1 MVDERNENTDVEAAA
16 LGVFEPVVLE
26 LDVLELIVPEFVML
40 KFGVLELDVL
50 ELDVPE
56 LGVLKLVELELNV
69 ALKLVLELGVL
80 DLVALRS
87 EACAAVESVVA
98 IETIPMLEE
107 GLRLDNPDADDEV
120 NSVRLFEVEF
130 VDDELG
136 GLADKAVTVV
146 DDINGRVV
154 VAIEMEEEGLDVKL
168 EELLS
173 VRNDI
178 EPDTVEEVEIVLLDA

>member
-16 LGVFEPVVLE
+16 LGVFELVVLE
-26 LDVLELIVPEFVML
+26 LDVLELIVPGFVML
-40 KFGVLELDVL
+40 KFDVL
-50 ELDVPE
+50 ELDGLE
-56 LGVLKLVELELNV
+56 LGVLKLVVLELNVPELV

-87 EACAAVESVVA
+87 EACAAIESVVA
-98 IETIPMLEE
+98 IEMIPMLEE

-136 GLADKAVTVV
+136 GLADKAVTVA
-146 DDINGRVV
+146 DDIDGRVV
-154 VAIEMEEEGLDVKL
+154 VAIEMEEKGLDVKL

-173 VRNDI
+173 VGNDI

>member
-1 MVDERNENTDVEAAA
+1 VVDERNENIDVEAAA
-16 LGVFEPVVLE
+16 LGVFELVVLE
-26 LDVLELIVPEFVML
+26 LDVLELIVPGFVSL
-40 KFGVLELDVL
+40 KFDVLELDVL
-50 ELDVPE
+50 ELDV
-56 LGVLKLVELELNV
+56 LKVVVLELNV

-98 IETIPMLEE
+98 IEMIPMLEE
-107 GLRLDNPDADDEV
+107 GLGLDNPDADDEV
-120 NSVRLFEVEF
+120 ISVRLFEVEL

-146 DDINGRVV
+146 DDIDGRVV
-154 VAIEMEEEGLDVKL
+154 VAIEMMEEGLDVKL

-173 VRNDI
+173 VGNDI